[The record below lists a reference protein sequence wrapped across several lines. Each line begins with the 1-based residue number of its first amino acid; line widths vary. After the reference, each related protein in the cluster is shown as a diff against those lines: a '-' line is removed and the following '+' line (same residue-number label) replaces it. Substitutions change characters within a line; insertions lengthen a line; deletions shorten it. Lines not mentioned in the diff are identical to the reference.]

1 MREKMNNVSFVKNF
15 LNWLNTLFYEKKV
28 IVNINFPFVFLIS
41 NLTVLNPITALTLI
55 QEPLLLAMKK

>member
-1 MREKMNNVSFVKNF
+1 MNNVSFVKNF

-41 NLTVLNPITALTLI
+41 NLTVLNPITALILI

>member
-15 LNWLNTLFYEKKV
+15 LNWLNILFYEKKV
-28 IVNINFPFVFLIS
+28 IVNINFPFVFLIN
-41 NLTVLNPITALTLI
+41 NLTVLNPITALILI

>member
-41 NLTVLNPITALTLI
+41 NLTVLNPITALILI